1 MKTRCF
7 NRELTLE
14 VIVGA
19 FMMTVLLG
27 LGYFTILLSRESW
40 FQKREY
46 MEVLFEN
53 VMGLRDGE
61 SVVCRGM
68 EVGKVKS
75 IHMAGDGVH
84 VRVSLDAPLRLR
96 EDYAITVETTSILG
110 GRNLT
115 IALGSDGKP
124 EAQPLELYRGTPP
137 KDLLTDATELVSGL
151 RKSLIEDGTV
161 DNLRAASEELRAIA
175 QRVSAGEGT
184 LGKLLS
190 SDTRLYDDMA
200 ATVGSLK
207 TVAER
212 IEKGQGV
219 LGKLLSEDDAL
230 YTDLAGT
237 VKSLRATAERI
248 EKGDGTLQ
256 KLLSDD
262 ARLYTDLADG
272 IAALKRIAERVD
284 RGEGL
289 LGKLTTDDALYN
301 EVRAAVNDVRQA
313 IDDMRETT
321 PVTTF
326 TSVFF
331 GAF

>member
-1 MKTRCF
+1 MKARCF
-7 NRELTLE
+7 SRELTLE

-27 LGYFTILLSRESW
+27 LGYFTILLSREAW
-40 FQKREY
+40 FQKRET
-46 MEVLFEN
+46 MEVLFSN
-53 VMGLRDGE
+53 VMGLRDGD
-61 SVVCRGM
+61 SVICRGM

-75 IHMAGDGVH
+75 LHMADDGVH
-84 VRVSLDAPLRLR
+84 VLISLQHPLDLR
-96 EDYAITVETTSILG
+96 TNYQITVETTSILG
-110 GRNLT
+110 GRNLL
-115 IALGSDGKP
+115 IDQGSESAP
-124 EAQPLELYRGTPP
+124 VVEPIPLYAGTPP
-137 KDLLTDATELVSGL
+137 KDLLSDATALVSGL
-151 RKSLIEDGTV
+151 RKTLIEDGTM
-161 DNLRAASEELRAIA
+161 DNLRAATADLRTLT

-190 SDTRLYDDMA
+190 SDSKLYDDLA

-207 TVAER
+207 AVADR
-212 IEKGQGV
+212 LEKGQGT

-230 YTDLAGT
+230 YADLAAT

-256 KLLSDD
+256 KLLADD
-262 ARLYTDLADG
+262 AKLYTDLSDG
-272 IAALKRIAERVD
+272 VAALKHIAERVD

-289 LGKLTTDDALYN
+289 LGKLTTDETLYN
-301 EVRAAVNDVRQA
+301 EVRGAVNDVRQA